1 MITGIL
7 HSIILVVLF
16 IAFVQDWK
24 FRAISWT
31 VFPLLFGA
39 TVTLFFINEQPWQI
53 LCLNLL
59 FIALVFTTLFFYVA
73 IKRKKFVNLFRTDL
87 GVGDVLFLIGVAP
100 LFWMQNFILFF
111 ITGMFFAAIFQLLVN
126 RWKPSP
132 TIPLAGYL
140 SLYLIVLGGVSYL
153 LNIDLFYQPILQ

>member
-31 VFPLLFGA
+31 IFPLLFGA
-39 TVTLFFINEQPWQI
+39 TVTLFFINQQPWQI

-59 FIALVFTTLFFYVA
+59 FIGLVFTALFLYIA
-73 IKRKKFVNLFRTDL
+73 IKRKKFVNLFRADL

-111 ITGMFFAAIFQLLVN
+111 ITGMFFTAIFQLLIN
-126 RWKPSP
+126 RWKPSQ

-140 SLYLIVLGGVSYL
+140 SLYLMVLSGIGYV
-153 LNIDLFYQPILQ
+153 LNIDLFYQPIL

>member
-1 MITGIL
+1 MIIGVL

-31 VFPLLFGA
+31 IFPLLFGA
-39 TVTLFFINEQPWQI
+39 TVTLFFVNQQPWQI
-53 LCLNLL
+53 IFFNLL
-59 FIALVFTTLFFYVA
+59 FIGLVFTALFLYIA
-73 IKRKKFVNLFRTDL
+73 IKRKKFVNLFHADL
-87 GVGDVLFLIGVAP
+87 GLGDVLFLIAVAP

-111 ITGMFFAAIFQLLVN
+111 ITGMFFASIFQLIVN
-126 RWKPSP
+126 RWKP
-132 TIPLAGYL
+132 TQTVPLAGYL

-153 LNIDLFYQPILQ
+153 FNINLFYQPILT

>member
-1 MITGIL
+1 MMIAIL

-16 IAFVQDWK
+16 IAFLQDWK

-31 VFPLLFGA
+31 IFPLLFGA
-39 TVTLFFINEQPWQI
+39 TVTLFFINEKPWQI

-59 FIALVFTTLFFYVA
+59 FIALVFTALFLYVA
-73 IKRKKFVNLFRTDL
+73 IKRKKFVNLFRADL
-87 GVGDVLFLIGVAP
+87 GLGDVLFLIGVAP

-126 RWKPSP
+126 RWKPSQ